1 MVDLRNEFQP
11 DYAVL
16 PGEML
21 EYELEIREMKVT
33 ELSDRA
39 GITQKHIIDITK
51 GRSAITPNV
60 ARRLES
66 VLGMPA
72 RYWLNLVAHYQEDL
86 ERIAFKEEC
95 AKDIEWLKRMP
106 LKEMIRFGWLKEM
119 QSKADQM
126 AEVLQFFG
134 VVSVAQWQ
142 VVWSK
147 KSQQAA
153 YRQTQNYEI
162 LPEAVTS
169 WLRQGEIQAAQI
181 QTEPYDKAR
190 FKAVLPDIRS
200 VTLNDADNFV
210 DDVTRLCA
218 SAGVA
223 VVFVPMLAK
232 TGISGATHG
241 VFNKPVIQLSLRGK
255 TNDRLWFTFFHEAG
269 HILLHGK
276 KHLFLERDKNS
287 DLEQCEKEREA
298 DEFAQNVLIP
308 QRLFEKFISE
318 KDFTSKSIVSFADDI
333 GIAPG
338 IVVGQLQHLN
348 LVPWSRFNELKV
360 SYEWA

>member
-1 MVDLRNEFQP
+1 MDNVENHFQP

-16 PGEML
+16 PGEVL
-21 EYELEIREMKVT
+21 EYELYIREMKVI

-60 ARRLES
+60 ACKLES

-72 RYWLNLVAHYQEDL
+72 RYWLNLETHYQEDL
-86 ERIAFKEEC
+86 ARIAFREQC
-95 AKDIEWLKRMP
+95 AADIVWLDRMP
-106 LKEMIRFGWLKEM
+106 LKEMIKLGWFKKI
-119 QSKADQM
+119 QDKTDQL

-134 VVSVAQWQ
+134 VASVEQWQ
-142 VVWSK
+142 AVWSK
-147 KSQQAA
+147 KSQQVA

-162 LPEAVTS
+162 LPEAVIS
-169 WLRQGEIQAAQI
+169 WLRQGERCAAKI
-181 QTEPYDKAR
+181 QTQPYDKTR
-190 FKAVLPDIRS
+190 FKAVLSEIRS
-200 VTLNDADNFV
+200 VTLNDAGNLV
-210 DDVTRLCA
+210 EHVTRLCA

-223 VVFVPMLAK
+223 VVFVPMLPK
-232 TGISGATHG
+232 TGISGATHWA
-241 VFNKPVIQLSLRGK
+241 FNKPVIQLSLRGK

-318 KDFTSKSIVSFADDI
+318 KDFTSKSIVLFSHEI

-338 IVVGQLQHLN
+338 IVLGQLQHLN
-348 LVPWSRFNELKV
+348 LVPWNRFYKLKV